1 MPVPLDAGCQVT
13 VVLPTQYSISTVQTV
28 GTFSMFGSYKEFSNS
43 TLIKNNKNNSFTI
56 SPCDTYK
63 DNQNLAIIYI
73 SKLLQYKYEKTTDS
87 V

>member
-1 MPVPLDAGCQVT
+1 
-13 VVLPTQYSISTVQTV
+13 
-28 GTFSMFGSYKEFSNS
+28 MFGSYKEFSNS

-63 DNQNLAIIYI
+63 DNQNLAIISI